1 MPPGWPGGQCCG
13 AGGSGLRAA
22 GGGCAFGAA
31 AASGGGAE
39 TSACA
44 ASTLAIRPPTPRVSA
59 LHVHLLARARRQ
71 PRSGGGAAAV
81 RMRVRKQRGGRNAP
95 GGLCGRSL
103 CGSCVIRHMPTLRRE
118 RARDCA
124 ARSAPPA
131 AVRGRAPP
139 AGCYT
144 LAPVPAACAA
154 LARCCERRHA
164 RAAGAVTRPAAACQ
178 RCRLG
183 GCAINGRWRLR
194 RRRRRARS

>member
-22 GGGCAFGAA
+22 GGGCALGAA

-44 ASTLAIRPPTPRVSA
+44 ASALAMRPSALRVSA
-59 LHVHLLARARRQ
+59 LHVQLARAGAQAAARRRGRSCRARARAETTRRQ
-71 PRSGGGAAAV
+71 KRTRRALRQEPLRQLHRPPSADDTPQGEGASA
-81 RMRVRKQRGGRNAP
+81 
-95 GGLCGRSL
+95 L
-103 CGSCVIRHMPTLRRE
+103 
-118 RARDCA
+118 DCA

-131 AVRGRAPP
+131 AR
-139 AGCYT
+139 YT

-178 RCRLG
+178 RRRLG